1 MPARIP
7 GFDAVSSS
15 AGAYGLGG
23 MGSRERDLGM
33 QMADAALRAEARSR
47 GAALQAD
54 ATRYAGQRMADATMF
69 GSIVGAVGQIAAPIA
84 GGFASGAFNSGRPSN
99 AQLADQFTR
108 NESSVKGS
116 YQMPQYSKPITWGDS
131 PW

>member
-7 GFDAVSSS
+7 GFDAVTSN

-23 MGSRERDLGM
+23 INSRERDLQM
-33 QMADAALRAEARSR
+33 QMADAALRAEARSK
-47 GAALQAD
+47 GAALQAE
-54 ATRYAGQRMADATMF
+54 ATRYAGQRMADASTF
-69 GSIVGAVGQIAAPIA
+69 GSIVGEVGQIVAPIA
-84 GGFASGAFNSGRPSN
+84 GGLASGAFSGKETPA
-99 AQLADQFTR
+99 AQFKR
-108 NESSVKGS
+108 NEADRMSS

>member
-1 MPARIP
+1 MQMGIP
-7 GFDAVSSS
+7 GFDSVASR

-23 MGSRERDLGM
+23 IANRERNAGI
-33 QMADAALRAEARSR
+33 QMADAALRATAQSK

-69 GSIVGAVGQIAAPIA
+69 NSIVGAVGQVVAPIA
-84 GGFASGAFNSGRPSN
+84 GGIASGAFNSSRPSN
-99 AQLADQFTR
+99 QQLSDQFYR
-108 NESSVKGS
+108 NEARVQSE
-116 YQMPQYSKPITWGDS
+116 YQMPAYSKPITWGDS

>member
-69 GSIVGAVGQIAAPIA
+69 SSIVGAAEKIAAPIA
-84 GGFASGAFNSGRPSN
+84 RGFASGAFSGKE
-99 AQLADQFTR
+99 AAADQGTR
-108 NESSVKGS
+108 NQAGQMGS
-116 YQMPQYSKPITWGDS
+116 YQFPDYYKSISWGDS
-131 PW
+131 SW